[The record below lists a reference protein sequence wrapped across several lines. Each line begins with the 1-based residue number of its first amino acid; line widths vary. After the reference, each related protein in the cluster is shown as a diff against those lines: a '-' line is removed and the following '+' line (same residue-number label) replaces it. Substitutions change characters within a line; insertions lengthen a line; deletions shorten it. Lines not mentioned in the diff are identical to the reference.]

1 MLLNI
6 IKEILV
12 GVLLAAGI
20 VVMSLCLVIGMNILA
35 LYMTYLF
42 LEKL

>member
-1 MLLNI
+1 MLNI

>member
-1 MLLNI
+1 MLNI

-42 LEKL
+42 LERL

>member
-42 LEKL
+42 LERL